1 MDKSKPPGRP
11 ARVTDPSLLGD
22 TVAAPAPETPG
33 PSITGRRLSNP
44 SSPSQA
50 PRRVTDPSLL
60 GDTVAAPGPE
70 TPSPNTTGRRLK
82 NPSSPSRAPGRLT
95 DPGLLGDTVA
105 VTARETPGSDP
116 ASQAVTAPLHSA
128 PPSSNPGVE
137 PGAILHGGLSSRIG
151 RYVLLRMLGKGGM
164 GVVYAA
170 YDEDLDRRVA
180 VKLLHTARQQ
190 DQELRL
196 RIVREAQAL
205 ARVSSPNVV
214 HVYEVGEI
222 ESEMFIAME
231 FVNGTTLT
239 RWQSAESRSWQETLQ
254 MYLGAG
260 QGLLAAHQAGLTH
273 RDFKPDNVLVG
284 SDGTPKVADF
294 GLARLGGDEEGAAAA
309 ERDLLDSHNAHN
321 AVTPNLMALTQE
333 GMMVGTP
340 LYMSPEQ
347 HLGEPADRRSDQF
360 SFCVAL
366 YEALYD
372 ERPFAGK
379 TLPSLRHNVVRGRLQ
394 PRPTGSRVPE
404 PVHKALLRGLAV
416 LPEKRFPSMQEL
428 LTALSFDEARDPAA
442 APRARRWLSAG
453 LVAFTALSSVATRL
467 ILWRGGDPVLSS
479 LGMGVGFFSVFA
491 FLVFF
496 FRRRLLTNAFHR
508 TMVVSGLVFAGQI
521 LTLRLAGFVLKLS
534 LAQIFTLDL
543 VTLCSLVSMLSA
555 MALPRLWLWLPVVAA
570 GASAAAFWPRT
581 AGIIA
586 PILTPLIVLAALV
599 LWNRAALTQSSSE
612 QMVRR

>member
-1 MDKSKPPGRP
+1 MEKSKPPGRP

-22 TVAAPAPETPG
+22 TVAAPAKETPS
-33 PSITGRRLSNP
+33 PSTTGRRLSNP
-44 SSPSQA
+44 SSPS
-50 PRRVTDPSLL
+50 
-60 GDTVAAPGPE
+60 
-70 TPSPNTTGRRLK
+70 
-82 NPSSPSRAPGRLT
+82 RAPGRVT

-105 VTARETPGSDP
+105 VTARETPGADP
-116 ASQAVTAPLHSA
+116 ASQAVTAPLHSPTA
-128 PPSSNPGVE
+128 PSPSNPGVE

-239 RWQSAESRSWQETLQ
+239 RWQSAEQRSWQETLQ

-284 SDGTPKVADF
+284 SDGVPKVADF
-294 GLARLGGDEEGAAAA
+294 GLARLGGDEEGAGAAA
-309 ERDLLDSHNAHN
+309 GDLLDSHNAHN
-321 AVTPNLMALTQE
+321 AVTPHLMALTQE
-333 GMMVGTP
+333 GTMVGTP

-347 HLGEPADRRSDQF
+347 HLGEPSDRRSDQF

-366 YEALYD
+366 YEALYG

-404 PVHKALLRGLAV
+404 PVHQALLRGLSV

-479 LGMGVGFFSVFA
+479 LGMGIGFFSVFA
-491 FLVFF
+491 FLVFQ
-496 FRRRLLTNAFHR
+496 FRRRLLTNTFHR

-521 LTLRLAGFVLKLS
+521 LTLRLAGLLLKLS

-543 VTLCSLVSMLSA
+543 VTLCSLVSMLAA

-570 GASAAAFWPRT
+570 GATASALWPRT

-599 LWNRAALTQSSSE
+599 LWNRAAFTQSATE
-612 QMVRR
+612 QTVRR